1 MKHLSPLDYQ
11 LLLEGEAEADSVQH
25 LAGCGLCQTEF
36 RDQLRAEAAL
46 LSMGRSSRQGLALV
60 ARGPAREPARTRWDD
75 VSGVHV
81 AARVHRSNGW
91 HAGARRMLGKTLLV
105 AACIP
110 FPWVSFITAPPQAET
125 ALTTLQASRCLNAQ
139 PWCR

>member
-11 LLLEGEAEADSVQH
+11 LLLEGEATPDSVQH
-25 LAGCGLCQTEF
+25 LAVCGLCQTEF

-46 LSMGRSSRQGLALV
+46 LSLGRSSRQGVALV
-60 ARGPAREPARTRWDD
+60 HQRPARAPERTPWDE

-81 AARVHRSNGW
+81 AARAQRSNGW
-91 HAGARRMLGKTLLV
+91 HADARRMLGKALLV

-110 FPWVSFITAPPQAET
+110 FPWVSFITAPPQVET
-125 ALTTLQASRCLNAQ
+125 ALTTLQASRCVNAQ